1 MTFTQEQRE
10 AIEQAGSVAVSI
22 DGIDCV
28 VLRADVY
35 DQVRAVL
42 SDDLR
47 HGDLRAMLAR
57 SAENSDW
64 LDPSMDIY
72 DDYDNLWSA
81 PLLTFFRARE
91 MVA

>member
-1 MTFTQEQRE
+1 MTFTNEQRE
-10 AIEQAGSVAVSI
+10 AVERAGSVALNI

-42 SDDLR
+42 SDDLS
-47 HGDLRAMLAR
+47 HDDLRTMLAR

-72 DDYDNLWSA
+72 DDYD
-81 PLLTFFRARE
+81 THR
-91 MVA
+91 

>member
-1 MTFTQEQRE
+1 MTFTKEQRE
-10 AIEQAGSVAVSI
+10 AVERQGAIAITI

-28 VLRADVY
+28 VLRADLY

-42 SDDLR
+42 PDDLS
-47 HGDLRAMLAR
+47 HDELRAILAR

-72 DDYDNLWSA
+72 DDYDKH
-81 PLLTFFRARE
+81 R
-91 MVA
+91 